1 MVVRI
6 KADEVERSRFEL
18 KSSYILSL
26 SDVRSD
32 CLSVCV
38 LKIKEIL
45 MFLVI
50 TMTRR
55 VLLPGASLRRNL
67 RENQAD
73 KRENLRQN
81 FCRKTHQGVELH
93 NK

>member
-6 KADEVERSRFEL
+6 KADEVERSRFENKEFL
-18 KSSYILSL
+18 YFFL

-38 LKIKEIL
+38 MKIEEIL

-55 VLLPGASLRRNL
+55 VLVPGESLRRNL

-81 FCRKTHQGVELH
+81 FCQKTHQGVS
-93 NK
+93 